1 MKEVSDIYGLLRCI
15 LGINILFYGCN
26 YGGKEL
32 ENTLM
37 VKSICNLKYMVTKI
51 TEREV
56 KKINKDE
63 GMEKVDKI
71 VDIKDDEIMTVGEVA
86 AYFKVS
92 EDTAFKLVENGE
104 IPAFKIGGHWRINK
118 NELAKFMDK
127 LKDGRGGNIGDD

>member
-1 MKEVSDIYGLLRCI
+1 
-15 LGINILFYGCN
+15 
-26 YGGKEL
+26 
-32 ENTLM
+32 M

-118 NELAKFMDK
+118 NELAKFMGK